1 MIGGILGFIL
11 VILEQ
16 LFEIKGIQHLALYVL
31 GTVLLTYIIETGV
44 KHALRD
50 DIESARDSLDELKDS
65 LGEIKDSLDEI
76 NESLV

>member
-1 MIGGILGFIL
+1 MIYTVGGILAFIL

-16 LFEIKGIQHLALYVL
+16 LFEIKGFRPLALYVL

-50 DIESARDSLDELKDS
+50 DLESVRDSLDELKDS
-65 LGEIKDSLDEI
+65 LG
-76 NESLV
+76 